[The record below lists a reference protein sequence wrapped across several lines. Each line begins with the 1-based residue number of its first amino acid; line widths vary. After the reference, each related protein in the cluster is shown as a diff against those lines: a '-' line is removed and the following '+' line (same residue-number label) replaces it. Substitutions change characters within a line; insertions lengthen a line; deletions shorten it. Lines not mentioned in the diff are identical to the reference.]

1 MQISE
6 FLEHNLGNF
15 FKKKVVSF
23 VKKKKKQFL
32 FYIGI

>member
-6 FLEHNLGNF
+6 FLEHSLWNF

-23 VKKKKKQFL
+23 VKKKKQFL
-32 FYIGI
+32 FYIEV